1 MSFLKSIFDKPW
13 DYQGED
19 PGLKGT
25 ELAEGMHPKRIALRM
40 FLAVVFVLFMLFIV
54 AYFIRMDLEDWRPMP
69 EPTLLWINTILL
81 AVCSA
86 IMQWTRGLVKIS
98 AQQDVQK
105 KVQWGMVA
113 AGVFTMAFVYGQVS
127 AWEELNNAGFYL
139 SSNPANAFFYVL
151 TGLHGLH
158 MLGGLWVWT
167 RSTFKVWSGTDIKAI
182 RLSVELCAVYWHFL
196 LLVWLV
202 LFALLSYT

>member
-1 MSFLKSIFDKPW
+1 MSLLKSIFDKPW

-19 PGLKGT
+19 PSLKGK

-54 AYFIRMDLEDWRPMP
+54 AYFIRMELDDWRPLP
-69 EPTLLWINTILL
+69 EPGLLWVNTGMLIL
-81 AVCSA
+81 CS
-86 IMQWTRGLVKIS
+86 IVMQWTRSATLKSMGQQVK
-98 AQQDVQK
+98 
-105 KVQWGMVA
+105 WGMLA
-113 AGVFTMAFVYGQVS
+113 AGVFTLAFIFGQLS

-139 SSNPANAFFYVL
+139 SSNPANSFFYVL

-158 MLGGLWVWT
+158 ILGGLWVWT
-167 RSTFKVWSGTDIKAI
+167 RSTIKVWSGIEIKAVK
-182 RLSVELCAVYWHFL
+182 LSVELCAVYWHFL

-202 LFALLSYT
+202 LFGLLSYT

>member
-1 MSFLKSIFDKPW
+1 MSFFKSIFDKPW

-19 PGLKGT
+19 PGLTGT
-25 ELAEGMHPKRIALRM
+25 EIAEGMHPKRIALRM
-40 FLAVVFVLFMLFIV
+40 FLAVVFVVFILFIV
-54 AYFIRMDLEDWRPMP
+54 AYFIRMDLDDWRPMP
-69 EPTLLWINTILL
+69 EPTLLWINTLML
-81 AVCSA
+81 FFCSVV
-86 IMQWTRGLVKIS
+86 MQWTRGAAKLGE
-98 AQQDVQK
+98 QN
-105 KVQWGMVA
+105 KVRWGMVA
-113 AGVFTMAFVYGQVS
+113 AGAFTLAFIYGQVS

-139 SSNPANAFFYVL
+139 ASNPANAFFYLL

-158 MLGGLWVWT
+158 ILGGLWVWT
-167 RSTFKVWSGTDIKAI
+167 RSTFKVWSGTEVKAV

>member
-1 MSFLKSIFDKPW
+1 MSLLKSIFDKPW

-19 PGLKGT
+19 PGLKGR
-25 ELAEGMHPKRIALRM
+25 ELGEGLHPKRIALRM

-54 AYFIRMDLEDWRPMP
+54 AYFIRMDLDDWRPMP
-69 EPTLLWINTILL
+69 EPGLLWVNTVMLFL
-81 AVCSA
+81 CSA
-86 IMQWTRGLVKIS
+86 AMQWTRGAAKRSMTKQVKC
-98 AQQDVQK
+98 
-105 KVQWGMVA
+105 GMLA
-113 AGVFTMAFVYGQVS
+113 SGALTLAFIFGQVS

-139 SSNPANAFFYVL
+139 NSNPANSFFYLL

-158 MLGGLWVWT
+158 ILGGLWVWT
-167 RSTFKVWSGTDIKAI
+167 RSTFKVWSGIEIKAV

-202 LFALLSYT
+202 VFALLSYT

>member
-19 PGLKGT
+19 PSLGGT
-25 ELAEGMHPKRIALRM
+25 EIGEGMHPKRIALRM
-40 FLAVVFVLFMLFIV
+40 FLGVVFVLFMLFIV
-54 AYFIRMDLEDWRPMP
+54 AYYIRMELDDWRPMP
-69 EPTLLWINTILL
+69 EPILLWINTLML
-81 AVCSA
+81 FLCSVV
-86 IMQWTRGLVKIS
+86 MQWTRGAAKLSEQNKVK
-98 AQQDVQK
+98 
-105 KVQWGMVA
+105 WGMVV
-113 AGVFTMAFVYGQVS
+113 AGAFTLAFIFGQLS
-127 AWEELNNAGFYL
+127 AWEELNNAGYFL
-139 SSNPANAFFYVL
+139 ASNPANSFFYIL

-158 MLGGLWVWT
+158 ILGGLWVWT
-167 RSTFKVWSGTDIKAI
+167 RSTFRVWSGMDVKAI